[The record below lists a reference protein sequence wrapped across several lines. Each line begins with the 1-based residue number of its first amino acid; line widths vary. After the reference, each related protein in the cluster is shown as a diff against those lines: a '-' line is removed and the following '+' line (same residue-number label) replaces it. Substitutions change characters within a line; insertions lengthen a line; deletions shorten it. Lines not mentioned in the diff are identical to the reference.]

1 MSGIRPKLD
10 IFDAH
15 NFELDIN
22 VDGIQV
28 NRIYSKGVV
37 QLILIVTFLHK
48 E

>member
-28 NRIYSKGVV
+28 NRIYSKEIAH
-37 QLILIVTFLHK
+37 LILIVLNK